1 MPTCV
6 LTEIAK
12 RAAGGLTFKACLFP
26 FPNSNQTH
34 FRHSF
39 RPDMVARNTSM
50 SKYRNVFGIPKK

>member
-39 RPDMVARNTSM
+39 RPDMVARIQ
-50 SKYRNVFGIPKK
+50 YINVKIQKCIWDT